1 MVWFGNDS
9 ILIYEKIENCI
20 GEICK
25 HLLPIK
31 HEHYIG
37 NGSAIAICTLSS
49 IRLLTE
55 ISNDTKLMNEL
66 VIVGRLLSENKGIDE
81 LINYCVV
88 NKQLEHLVICGRD
101 SRGHRAGESLIALS
115 KNGMTKEGIII
126 NSKSP
131 RPQLRSSYEEVEI
144 FRNRIII
151 HNLIDETDLNR
162 IRSLVEELI

>member
-1 MVWFGNDS
+1 M
-9 ILIYEKIENCI
+9 IYEKMENCI

-31 HEHYIG
+31 HERYVG
-37 NGSAIAICTLSS
+37 NGSKIAICTLSS

-55 ISNDTKLMNEL
+55 ISIDTKLMNQL
-66 VIVGRLLSENKGIDE
+66 AIVGRLLSENKGIDE
-81 LINYCVV
+81 MINYCIA

-115 KNGMTKEGIII
+115 KNGMTKEGTII

-131 RPQLRSSYEEVEI
+131 RPQLRSSYQEVEI
-144 FRNRIII
+144 FRNRITI
-151 HNLIDETDLNR
+151 HDLIEETDLNR
-162 IRSLVEELI
+162 IRSFVDELI